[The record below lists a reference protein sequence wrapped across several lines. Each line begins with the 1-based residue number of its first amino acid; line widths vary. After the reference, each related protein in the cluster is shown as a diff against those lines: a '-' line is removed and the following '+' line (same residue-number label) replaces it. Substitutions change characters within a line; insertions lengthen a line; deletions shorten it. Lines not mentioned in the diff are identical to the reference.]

1 MPYRLRY
8 QFAIDYLPPGTGM
21 TQPNA
26 NDANLGWASGAQ
38 TKVLQNVPGG
48 QVVAGAGAA
57 GIINGADVTAL
68 TNAAAADMAAQMNA
82 AATLAQLQGFN
93 SGGP

>member
-8 QFAIDYLPPGTGM
+8 TFNVDFVPAGTGA
-21 TQPNA
+21 TQPDTLTPA
-26 NDANLGWASGAQ
+26 GWSGGAQ
-38 TKVLQNVPGG
+38 TKGFLNTAGG
-48 QVVAGAGAA
+48 QIVAGAGAG

-82 AATLAQLQGFN
+82 NLGQLQGFN
-93 SGGP
+93 SGGA

>member
-8 QFAIDYLPPGTGM
+8 TFNVDFVPAGTGA
-21 TQPNA
+21 TQP
-26 NDANLGWASGAQ
+26 DNLTPGNSQAGGAQ
-38 TKVLQNVPGG
+38 TKGFVNATGG
-48 QVVAGAGAA
+48 QIVAGAGAA

-82 AATLAQLQGFN
+82 NLGQLQGFN
-93 SGGP
+93 SGGA